1 MSKFAPWKVI
11 IVGSSPACHSRSRK
25 TSTTMRMLS
34 SPLSSATGTL
44 AAISA
49 PSRDRTKVTMSANV
63 GRKTYIIPGGRKVL

>member
-1 MSKFAPWKVI
+1 
-11 IVGSSPACHSRSRK
+11 
-25 TSTTMRMLS
+25 MRMLS